1 MSDEQAPNA
10 GEEYALKEYFIKYM
24 EEIKGLSEASIKHY
38 MGALDTVISRY
49 LKEKGL
55 VNHSIFEIKSLKDFS
70 YSTSSF
76 RFQTIKVV
84 LAFGESITF

>member
-38 MGALDTVISRY
+38 MGIIWVR
-49 LKEKGL
+49 
-55 VNHSIFEIKSLKDFS
+55 
-70 YSTSSF
+70 ST
-76 RFQTIKVV
+76 R
-84 LAFGESITF
+84 